1 MTAVD
6 GVSLSVRRGEILG
19 VVGPNGSGKTT
30 LFNVISGLYRPS
42 AGQVRLDGRVVS
54 GSRPYRIS
62 QLGVARTFQHLRLFR
77 NLTVRENLLVSLDR
91 TRTWWSWRYVCWP
104 FGVWRHDREL
114 RRRAAELL
122 TAFGLA
128 QFGGARP
135 AALPYGIQR
144 RLELARAMAAGP
156 RLLLLDEPA
165 AGLNGE
171 EQRQLAGI
179 VRAIRDSGVTV
190 VLIEHNMGLVMSL
203 CERVVVLDSGTVI
216 AEGMPAEVARHPAV
230 LEAYLGKSALPLPS
244 PSPRVSGSVSVGGAF
259 VTGTRPSAAALTV
272 ENLAVRYGGV
282 SAVKSVSFTVAPGQ
296 SVGLIGANGAGK
308 TSTLRALMGLVPRA
322 AGTVRFGDR
331 DLTRV
336 PARNMV
342 RLGIGYVPEGR
353 RVFAGL
359 TVEKNLLLGAYA
371 RRWDAATRQ
380 TLGEVYELFPVLA
393 QMRGRLAGALS
404 GGQQQMLAI
413 GRALMAKPVLMLL
426 DEPSMGLSPKLVE
439 VIGETLQRLRADG
452 LSLLLVEQNAMLTF
466 EATGH
471 CLVLENGEI
480 ALTGPSADLRANPRI
495 RRLYL
500 GL

>member
-1 MTAVD
+1 
-6 GVSLSVRRGEILG
+6 
-19 VVGPNGSGKTT
+19 
-30 LFNVISGLYRPS
+30 
-42 AGQVRLDGRVVS
+42 
-54 GSRPYRIS
+54 
-62 QLGVARTFQHLRLFR
+62 
-77 NLTVRENLLVSLDR
+77 
-91 TRTWWSWRYVCWP
+91 
-104 FGVWRHDREL
+104 
-114 RRRAAELL
+114 
-122 TAFGLA
+122 
-128 QFGGARP
+128 
-135 AALPYGIQR
+135 
-144 RLELARAMAAGP
+144 
-156 RLLLLDEPA
+156 
-165 AGLNGE
+165 
-171 EQRQLAGI
+171 
-179 VRAIRDSGVTV
+179 
-190 VLIEHNMGLVMSL
+190 
-203 CERVVVLDSGTVI
+203 
-216 AEGMPAEVARHPAV
+216 
-230 LEAYLGKSALPLPS
+230 
-244 PSPRVSGSVSVGGAF
+244 
-259 VTGTRPSAAALTV
+259 VTGTQPSAATLTV

-322 AGTVRFGDR
+322 ADTVRFGDR

-371 RRWDAATRQ
+371 RRWDATTRQ

-480 ALTGPSADLRANPRI
+480 ALSGPSAELRANPRI